1 MKVSIHDNFD
11 KYGKSFQLKAMYL
24 FLTDRQF
31 TLSFLKDCNENLFAI
46 DYLHFIFN
54 EFLLQLKTDE
64 LELEYPIVDNIIK
77 NLKLKLNEKSQL
89 SIRDKIVEFDTMLKL
104 NQLNLEDLE
113 YVKTVLLKIA
123 KREFLRKQI
132 EQLQTSLNFLS
143 FEQIY
148 IISETLKIYAKDED

>member
-1 MKVSIHDNFD
+1 MKVSQHDNFN

-24 FLTDRQF
+24 FLTDYRF

-54 EFLLQLKTDE
+54 EIQFQFKNNS
-64 LELEYPIVDNIIK
+64 LEYPLIDNIIK
-77 NLKLKLNEKSQL
+77 SLKLKLNDKSQL
-89 SIRDKIVEFDTMLKL
+89 SIKNAIVEFDTMLKL
-104 NQLNLEDLE
+104 NQLNLEDIE
-113 YVKTVLLKIA
+113 YVKTILLKIS

-132 EQLQTSLNFLS
+132 EQLQTNLNFLS
-143 FEQIY
+143 FEQIS